1 MVKNTFRILCADDS
15 VSIRTYLTELLQSW
29 GYSVTAC
36 SNGKE
41 AWETYQNDPSFSVF
55 ILDWVMPEMNGL
67 EACKLIRNA
76 EDSSYKYIIML
87 TSKDSTENIVEALNS
102 GADDYL
108 TKPFHPAE
116 LKARIHTAYRFFEYE
131 KKQQLIAD
139 ETRLACY
146 QALTELAEARDYE
159 TGQHLARVSAMS
171 RLLAEKLGQ
180 DEDFLNQIA
189 LFAPMHDIGKVGIP
203 DGILHLPRKLTPQEF
218 DIIKTHTSIGYEIL
232 KGKPTMEMAADIA
245 HYHHEKWNGCGYPE
259 GLKGEEIPLSSRI
272 VSIIDV
278 YDALRAIRPYKKEY
292 THKDSVELIY
302 KESGVS
308 FDPKVVETFKAIE
321 HDIKNLFDNS
331 YKTFAA
337 TPH

>member
-139 ETRLACY
+139 ETRFACY

-171 RLLAEKLGQ
+171 RLLAEKLGPLAFSFEGQ
-180 DEDFLNQIA
+180 GNRRRKNERGSRQHDE
-189 LFAPMHDIGKVGIP
+189 P
-203 DGILHLPRKLTPQEF
+203 
-218 DIIKTHTSIGYEIL
+218 
-232 KGKPTMEMAADIA
+232 
-245 HYHHEKWNGCGYPE
+245 
-259 GLKGEEIPLSSRI
+259 
-272 VSIIDV
+272 
-278 YDALRAIRPYKKEY
+278 ALRRLCARQGSEGIDGGPR
-292 THKDSVELIY
+292 
-302 KESGVS
+302 
-308 FDPKVVETFKAIE
+308 
-321 HDIKNLFDNS
+321 
-331 YKTFAA
+331 
-337 TPH
+337 